1 MNLEEL
7 TAEEM
12 LLKPF
17 KDGTNPKD
25 ITMNGETI
33 IVLMENYGRQKWKQ
47 ACKEQ
52 LKACEEKCYDLL
64 YNDGDGDAESW
75 PKKIGKTAL
84 VIYDDEPNYED

>member
-1 MNLEEL
+1 MNLDNL

-17 KDGTNPKD
+17 NDGTDPKD

-47 ACKEQ
+47 ACKAQ
-52 LKACEEKCYDLL
+52 LKACEEKSYDLL
-64 YNDGDGDAESW
+64 YNDGDAGSW
-75 PKKIGKTAL
+75 PKKIGKTA
-84 VIYDDEPNYED
+84 IAFYDDEPDLED